1 MEYGFL
7 FIFFVEDTGTHG
19 RVGSPKS
26 LLRSPILSDLQE
38 NTINQTWL
46 CPQENPIN
54 GHREETST
62 FQKRS
67 VISLGFLQTL
77 G

>member
-1 MEYGFL
+1 M
-7 FIFFVEDTGTHG
+7 HG

-38 NTINQTWL
+38 NTINRTWL
-46 CPQENPIN
+46 CPQENPISRY
-54 GHREETST
+54 REETST

-67 VISLGFLQTL
+67 VISLGFFQTL